1 MLKQDLKEELKK
13 SMMDRNELRTSVM
26 RMLLSAINYY
36 EIQKGGANYE
46 ATDTDVMSVIQTQI
60 KQRKDSIES
69 FEKAGRQELADKE
82 KKEMEM
88 LQVYLPPQLSEEEI
102 RQLVTDAIAQTG
114 AKSIAEMGKVMGFLM
129 PKTKNKADGNLVSRI
144 VKEKLAQ

>member
-13 SMMDRNELRTSVM
+13 SMIDRNELRTSVM

-69 FEKAGRQELADKE
+69 FEKAGRRELADKE

-102 RQLVTDAIAQTG
+102 TQLVNDAIAQTG
-114 AKSIAEMGKVMGFLM
+114 AKSIAEIGKVMGFLM
-129 PKTKNKADGNLVSRI
+129 PKTKNKADGNLVSKI

>member
-46 ATDTDVMSVIQTQI
+46 ATDEDVMSVIQTQI

-88 LQVYLPPQLSEEEI
+88 LQVYLPPQLSEDEI